1 MSKSP
6 KHLIQRNFTWYA
18 RLGIPIDVRPKLG
31 RKREFI
37 QSLKTKDQSVAIIK
51 AKPLIAEWQNAIH
64 IARGNPSAI
73 ETTAIRLRNDTESH
87 SRINPETGM
96 SDADYYA
103 EEIGEALDVGFE
115 QETFYDY
122 YTGRKGTPFN
132 FFVEE
137 FLTYSYENAT
147 TARDA
152 KRNIELFTAH
162 CPTVEDANHLSV
174 MRWVQNETRSKAT
187 VGKCKNYLNK
197 YWRYLQ
203 RISVVSND
211 TNPFT
216 NVELPK
222 SLRKKEDREPFTD
235 DEIQFVHTKIKEND
249 QPELEAA
256 FLIAIYTGARISEIV
271 SLTTDD
277 IKDIDHISCF
287 VIRESKTKAGIR
299 TIPIHDNLK
308 KLISKLCAV
317 SNDNYLISNIK
328 TTSGKKGKTD
338 FLTKRFM
345 RIIRNQC
352 HLPATKV
359 FHSLRNTVSTKL
371 EAAGVP
377 ENIAADIVGHNKRTM
392 TYGLY
397 SGGTSTQQKY
407 DAIKKISY
415 DK

>member
-1 MSKSP
+1 
-6 KHLIQRNFTWYA
+6 
-18 RLGIPIDVRPKLG
+18 
-31 RKREFI
+31 
-37 QSLKTKDQSVAIIK
+37 
-51 AKPLIAEWQNAIH
+51 
-64 IARGNPSAI
+64 
-73 ETTAIRLRNDTESH
+73 
-87 SRINPETGM
+87 M

-137 FLTYSYENAT
+137 FLSYSYENAT
-147 TARDA
+147 TAKDA

-162 CPTVEDANHLSV
+162 CPTIEDTNHSSV

-187 VGKCKNYLNK
+187 VGKSKNYLNK

-203 RISVVSND
+203 RTSVVSND

-235 DEIQFVHTKIKEND
+235 DEIKFVHTKIKENN

-277 IKDIDHISCF
+277 IQDIDHVSCF

-308 KLISKLCAV
+308 ELVNQL
-317 SNDNYLISNIK
+317 SNSSNNNYLISNIK

-338 FLTKRFM
+338 FITKRFK

-352 HLPATKV
+352 QLPTTKV

-407 DAIKKISY
+407 DALSKINY
-415 DK
+415 NF

>member
-18 RLGIPIDVRPKLG
+18 RLGIPEDVRHSFDG
-31 RKREFI
+31 KREFI
-37 QSLKTKDQSVAIIK
+37 KSLGTQDKAIALITS
-51 AKPLIAEWQNAIH
+51 KPLIANWQDQIR
-64 IARGNPSAI
+64 IARGNPSVI
-73 ETTAIRLRNDTESH
+73 VSTAINIKYDTESH
-87 SRINPETGM
+87 SRVNPETDM

-103 EEIGEALDVGFE
+103 EDIAEGLNPDQQEIFYSHLN
-115 QETFYDY
+115 QEN
-122 YTGRKGTPFN
+122 TPFN
-132 FFVEE
+132 FFVDD
-137 FLTYSYENAT
+137 FLKYSYENPAT
-147 TARDA
+147 AKDA

-162 CPTVEDANHLSV
+162 CPVLEKVDHQCV
-174 MRWVQNETRSKAT
+174 MRWMQNETRSKTT
-187 VGKCKNYLNK
+187 VGKCKNFLNR
-197 YWRYLQ
+197 YWKYLQ
-203 RISVVSND
+203 SKGVISQD
-211 TNPFT
+211 INPFA

-235 DEIQFVHTKIKEND
+235 DEIQLIHTKIKESN

-256 FLIAIYTGARISEIV
+256 FQIAIYTGARISEIV
-271 SLTTDD
+271 SLKTDD
-277 IKDIDHISCF
+277 IQEKDNLSCF

-299 TIPIHDNLK
+299 TIPVHNNLRE
-308 KLISKLCAV
+308 LVSQLCA
-317 SNDNYLISNIK
+317 SSSDNYLISNIK

-338 FLTKRFM
+338 FITKRFQ

-352 HLPATKV
+352 QLPTTKV

-407 DAIKKISY
+407 DAVNKIHY
-415 DK
+415 GN